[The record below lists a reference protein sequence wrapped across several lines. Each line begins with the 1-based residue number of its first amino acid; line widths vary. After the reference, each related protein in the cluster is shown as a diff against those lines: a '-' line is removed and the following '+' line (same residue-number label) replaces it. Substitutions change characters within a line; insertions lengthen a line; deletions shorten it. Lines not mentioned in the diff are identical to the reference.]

1 MIIAGE
7 ILSFLAAIVLAYST
21 FSNRKKTIMWWQAL
35 NALIYGLSNFFLGG
49 YSATISCSLIF
60 ARNILSARN
69 KLTKRGTIFL
79 CILIII
85 VGLYFNN
92 KSWLGLIP
100 IIASIQSTICIYALK
115 TAQQMRITLIIN
127 LLQWVVF
134 DFSVQAYPMFIMDII
149 IIVVTSINLIR
160 YKNNH
165 KTKLATSRHQSLY
178 SKKS

>member
-92 KSWLGLIP
+92 RSWLGLIP

-165 KTKLATSRHQSLY
+165 KTKLATSRH
-178 SKKS
+178 